1 MAERALHV
9 LVVDDTVVYRRVL
22 QKVVAEIPGAE
33 VVGIAANGRIAL
45 DKLTQL
51 DVDVVLLDVE
61 MPEMGGLEALREIRQ
76 RWPRIG
82 VVLLS
87 GADRHAADITMKA
100 LELGA
105 LDFVAKAD
113 TGDVQ
118 RNQRQLVGQLTAIMR
133 AFEVARSLGRTER
146 VSLRG
151 RASISPGA
159 VGRDRVTR
167 SQGIDGGVKSEINVE
182 GRKTTA
188 TGTEQRSTRGADGKT
203 RESPGAGGLV
213 ACAIPKTIFPIDVL
227 LIGSS
232 TGGPQALAKV
242 IPALPSDLG
251 IPVLVV
257 QHMPPVFTASLAESL
272 NRASKIRVV
281 EASDNQLIVANTVFI
296 APGGRHMV
304 VKGELGSGEK
314 RIVLNDEPP
323 VNSVRPAVD
332 VLFMSAAQLYGGN
345 TLSVILTG
353 MGEDGREGVRVL
365 RTFGGQTLTQ
375 DAASCVVYG
384 MPRAVEQARLSDES
398 VPLDDLAIRIAL
410 LVRKLNV
417 SRAPPIRG
425 ATL

>member
-100 LELGA
+100 LGLGA
-105 LDFVAKAD
+105 LDFVPKAD

-133 AFEVARSLGRTER
+133 AFEVARSLGRSER

-151 RASISPGA
+151 RASSSPGA

-167 SQGIDGGVKSEINVE
+167 SQGIDGAVKSETNVE
-182 GRKTTA
+182 GRKATA
-188 TGTEQRSTRGADGKT
+188 TGAEQLSSGGTDGKN
-203 RESPGAGGLV
+203 REPSGAGGLV

-232 TGGPQALAKV
+232 TGGPQALAK
-242 IPALPSDLG
+242 SD
-251 IPVLVV
+251 
-257 QHMPPVFTASLAESL
+257 
-272 NRASKIRVV
+272 
-281 EASDNQLIVANTVFI
+281 
-296 APGGRHMV
+296 
-304 VKGELGSGEK
+304 
-314 RIVLNDEPP
+314 
-323 VNSVRPAVD
+323 
-332 VLFMSAAQLYGGN
+332 
-345 TLSVILTG
+345 
-353 MGEDGREGVRVL
+353 
-365 RTFGGQTLTQ
+365 
-375 DAASCVVYG
+375 SCTT
-384 MPRAVEQARLSDES
+384 E
-398 VPLDDLAIRIAL
+398 
-410 LVRKLNV
+410 
-417 SRAPPIRG
+417 
-425 ATL
+425 